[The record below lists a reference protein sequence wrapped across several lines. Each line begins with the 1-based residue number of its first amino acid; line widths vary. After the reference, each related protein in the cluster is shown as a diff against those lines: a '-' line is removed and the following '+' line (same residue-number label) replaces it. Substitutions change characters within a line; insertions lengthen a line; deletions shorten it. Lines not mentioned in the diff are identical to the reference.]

1 MCASMASQTETEH
14 RCRYC
19 DKTFQR
25 ESSLA
30 VHLCEPKRR
39 HQERDEVGVQ
49 LGLQAYLRFYEI
61 TQGSSRLKTFD
72 DFAQSPY
79 YRAFVKFGRHC
90 VAIRAVNTARFI
102 DWVVKQNKKID
113 HWCRDTVYTEYLS
126 DYVRSESVT
135 DALTRA
141 LETAISWSENTGN
154 PDRDYL
160 RYGNDNVIC
169 HAVSTGRISA
179 WILYNCDSGQEFL
192 ARLREDQIGM
202 IWSMIDADF
211 WQRKFKDYP
220 ADAAY
225 VRELL
230 TKAGW

>member
-1 MCASMASQTETEH
+1 MHE
-14 RCRYC
+14 CRYC
-19 DKTFQR
+19 KKSFAKET
-25 ESSLA
+25 SLS
-30 VHLCEPKRR
+30 VHMCEPKRR
-39 HQERDEVGVQ
+39 FQEQNERGVQ

-61 TQGSSRLKTFD
+61 TQGSSKLKTFE
-72 DFAQSPY
+72 DFANSPY

-113 HWCRDTVYTEYLS
+113 HWCRDSVYAEYLQ
-126 DYVRSESVT
+126 YHTRSEAVA
-135 DALTRA
+135 DALARA
-141 LETAISWSENTGN
+141 LETAIDWSEHTGN

-160 RYGNDNVIC
+160 RYGNDNAIC

-179 WILYNCDSGQEFL
+179 WVLYNCDSGQAFL
-192 ARLREDQIGM
+192 SRLHDDQVAM

-211 WQRKFKDYP
+211 WQRKFRDYP
-220 ADAAY
+220 ADAGY